1 MYRSIHQDISL
12 GVIWSGSGATNSS
25 FSQTLY
31 SASIIAEVLPRL
43 WEKDSDAGRK
53 RLEEVRQLTRGALAE
68 MRTLLF
74 ELRPSTLADAELG
87 DLLRQLAES
96 ITGRTRLTVSAQ
108 IEGQCPLPTEAKIA
122 FYRIAQ
128 EALNN
133 VAKHSEA
140 DNAMIILRCCQ
151 GTAELIIRDNGKGF
165 DLSRVPAENLGL
177 VIMRERAKAV
187 GASLNIK
194 SAINNETEV
203 KAFWQDIRKEGEL

>member
-12 GVIWSGSGATNSS
+12 GVIWSGSAATNSS
-25 FSQTLY
+25 FSQTLF

-140 DNAMIILRCCQ
+140 DNAMIILRCC
-151 GTAELIIRDNGKGF
+151 
-165 DLSRVPAENLGL
+165 
-177 VIMRERAKAV
+177 
-187 GASLNIK
+187 
-194 SAINNETEV
+194 
-203 KAFWQDIRKEGEL
+203 